1 MSEVKCRVCECTET
15 KPCDPP
21 CAWQPG
27 MGDLCTGCAALVI
40 EVLNWLDEAHRPSLM
55 ALVREVRWAQKHPMP
70 SKKTAGGAR

>member
-1 MSEVKCRVCECTET
+1 
-15 KPCDPP
+15 
-21 CAWQPG
+21 